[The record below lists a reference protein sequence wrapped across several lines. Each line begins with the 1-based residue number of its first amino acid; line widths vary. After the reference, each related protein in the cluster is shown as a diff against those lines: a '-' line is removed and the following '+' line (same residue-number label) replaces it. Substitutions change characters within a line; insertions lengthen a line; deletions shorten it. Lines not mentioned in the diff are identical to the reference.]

1 MRPQPA
7 RCRMRRYSSEP
18 GKERRM
24 KEDREERI
32 GIGYTTHDKHIHP
45 HYCNNPP
52 ATHQCSF
59 ARPPIY
65 VSHHRFTFSLYTQT
79 HTHTRTLLAIH
90 FKQMYQCSE
99 ILNSSFIN
107 RPSSAIRADKLS
119 NLRTAEQN
127 HFSMQYC
134 QPGEVPH
141 QYFCQ
146 IMSECFLWLLHCKLI
161 LLFPWSMRKAEG
173 STGRISALAM
183 GLKALKHTHKRIFL
197 LIHHPRLPTHT
208 NL

>member
-1 MRPQPA
+1 MINTSILIIVITRLPRTSAASLVPYL
-7 RCRMRRYSSEP
+7 CLSPSVHFFSSFLQ
-18 GKERRM
+18 
-24 KEDREERI
+24 
-32 GIGYTTHDKHIHP
+32 TH
-45 HYCNNPP
+45 
-52 ATHQCSF
+52 
-59 ARPPIY
+59 
-65 VSHHRFTFSLYTQT
+65 TQT
-79 HTHTRTLLAIH
+79 HTHTHTLLAIH

-107 RPSSAIRADKLS
+107 GPSSAIRADKLS

-146 IMSECFLWLLHCKLI
+146 IMSECFLWLPHCKLI

-183 GLKALKHTHKRIFL
+183 GLKALKHTLKRTQ
-197 LIHHPRLPTHT
+197 THLFV
-208 NL
+208 NSSSLAPHSH